1 MKLSKEKIQIHL
13 AQMQMGTV
21 DFLRTASI
29 SSNTL
34 TRAARGKDVTPKTA
48 GKIARALG
56 VDVTELMEEVKQ
68 A

>member
-1 MKLSKEKIQIHL
+1 MKLSKKKIQIHL
-13 AQMQMGTV
+13 AQVQLGTV
-21 DFLRTASI
+21 DFLRMASI

-34 TRAARGKDVTPKTA
+34 TRATRGENVTPKTA

-56 VDVTELMEEVKQ
+56 VDVTEIMEEAKQ